1 MYMRRLMITG
11 LQITAVA
18 LIFAAF
24 GLGQEPERI
33 QFGKGKHST
42 VVKASTGNNG
52 TSYVV
57 RARSGQMLI
66 LDLDPL
72 KKVGLKVW
80 TKGRF
85 GEMVMLRE
93 ERGGHF
99 EIGLEETG
107 DYILFVGPTTKQPVR
122 FTLGISTRRLSD
134 I

>member
-1 MYMRRLMITG
+1 MRKLLIRG
-11 LQITAVA
+11 LQITAIA
-18 LIFAAF
+18 SILAAF
-24 GLGQEPERI
+24 GHGQEPERI
-33 QFGKGKHST
+33 QFGKGKRSI

-72 KKVGLKVW
+72 KKVGIKVW

-85 GEMVMLRE
+85 GEMVMLHE
-93 ERGGHF
+93 ERGGRF
-99 EIGLEETG
+99 EIGLEESG
-107 DYILFVGPTTKQPVR
+107 DYIIFIGPTTKRPVR
-122 FTLGISTRRLSD
+122 FTLAISTRGLSD